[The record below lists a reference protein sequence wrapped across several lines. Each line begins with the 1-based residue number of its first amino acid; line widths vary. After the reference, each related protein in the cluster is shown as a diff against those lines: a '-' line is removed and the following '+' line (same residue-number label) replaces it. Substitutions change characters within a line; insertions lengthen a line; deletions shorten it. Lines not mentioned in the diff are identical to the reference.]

1 MLSDNPLLALL
12 RLGVIMALVLGL
24 ACAVL
29 VCSTAVELMV
39 AALGLSCLAAVSVPI
54 FASRDYSLFEPA
66 TFVVLLVLFG
76 TPLKLLYIIAVQ
88 HENFYVSQRLL
99 NWESPEIFLRPLII
113 IAVGWVFFTVGYMI
127 RLPSRKLDFIYLPQI
142 KSWNQSR
149 LGGILVTVL
158 ALATV
163 FLLVFMVQVGIS
175 FSNLDTLSAKRFA
188 EGDGGSAGRIHSSSY
203 YMYRGA
209 ALSKF
214 VVYFSLAWM
223 LCRRDRPFSW
233 TGILFAI
240 STLQTIFLCFVISN
254 RAGIVLLMIDCL
266 VLAYYLNGQIKLRSV
281 VIGVCLVF
289 SLLIPVLI
297 SRAKSHTSLGQV
309 LEKTLAGR
317 DMLDVA
323 KTCHIINAV
332 PEKMDYRYGEML
344 YGWMAAPIPRS
355 AWPNKPMWA
364 ERGVFINTHV
374 FGDRGGI
381 SGVPPGLVAELYW
394 NFGIVGTWIGLFLFG
409 VLLKQLFNAF
419 RPHTQNPT
427 SLLIYI
433 LIVTR
438 FCMFS
443 FGNDFGT
450 GIVKTVLDLLPVL
463 LVVAIIGVVRNAT
476 IADVEEEPEIESN
489 LVDLA
494 NS

>member
-1 MLSDNPLLALL
+1 MQSDNPLLALL
-12 RLGVIMALVLGL
+12 KTGVITALLLGL
-24 ACAVL
+24 ACAVM
-29 VCSTAVELMV
+29 VCSTANELMV
-39 AALGLSCLAAVSVPI
+39 AALGLGCLATVSVPL
-54 FASRDYSLFEPA
+54 FFSRDYSLFEPA
-66 TFVVLLVLFG
+66 TFVVMLVLFG

-99 NWESPEIFLRPLII
+99 NWESPDVFLKPLVI
-113 IAVGWVFFTVGYMI
+113 IAVGWLFFTFGYML
-127 RLPSRKLDFIYLPQI
+127 RLPSRSVQFIYLPQV
-142 KSWNQSR
+142 KSWNQGR
-149 LGGILVTVL
+149 LGAILLTLL
-158 ALATV
+158 ALSSV
-163 FLLVFMVQVGIS
+163 FLLVFMVQVGVN
-175 FSNLDTLSAKRFA
+175 FSNLDNLSAKRFA
-188 EGDGGSAGRIHSSSY
+188 EGDGGSAGRIHSSAY

-240 STLQTIFLCFVISN
+240 STMQTILLSFVISN

-266 VLAYYLNGQIKLRSV
+266 VLAFYLKGQIRLRSV

-297 SRAKSHTSLGQV
+297 SRSKSSTNLGQV

-323 KTCHIINAV
+323 KTCHIINAI
-332 PEKMDYRYGEML
+332 PEKMEYRYGEML

-381 SGVPPGLVAELYW
+381 SGVPPGLLAELYW
-394 NFGIVGTWIGLFLFG
+394 NFGIGGTWIGLFLFG

-433 LIVTR
+433 LIATR

-450 GIVKTVLDLLPVL
+450 GIVKTVLDLVPVL
-463 LVVAIIGVVRNAT
+463 MVIAIIGVMRKETNED
-476 IADVEEEPEIESN
+476 IDDELEIPQNSIE
-489 LVDLA
+489 LA
-494 NS
+494 NA